1 MMERDADLVQEE
13 LHRRIETIRTEEATD
28 PERRALTNRELLV
41 YVGTTVLL
49 CLIGI
54 LVMAL

>member
-1 MMERDADLVQEE
+1 MNRDADLVQEE
-13 LHRRIETIRTEEATD
+13 LHRRIETIRTTEAGD

-41 YVGTTVLL
+41 YVGTTVLI
-49 CLIGI
+49 CLVGV